1 MLFNFCANPYEIP
14 LNKTKY
20 INQIDDERSK
30 MRTNIFT
37 EKKKT
42 AISIKNHHDRVPS
55 TTDMARPF
63 PFDSLAEMPLTK
75 QHYKI
80 TQNRNMKYVEK
91 WNLTEQKTSLVPT
104 QMYNFYLT
112 TRSITHSKMSFREK
126 KVVKFPD
133 QNSMPPQQKK
143 STETD
148 T

>member
-1 MLFNFCANPYEIP
+1 
-14 LNKTKY
+14 
-20 INQIDDERSK
+20 
-30 MRTNIFT
+30 
-37 EKKKT
+37 
-42 AISIKNHHDRVPS
+42 
-55 TTDMARPF
+55 MARPF

-143 STETD
+143 KVQKRTRDEPMNDDSSCIF
-148 T
+148 